1 MDLKDQFNL
10 FISRHKTIAW
20 VLVLMGAGLLLQGLL
35 FIIFSSTGQT
45 QMYDGLIKLLVLP
58 SDLILL
64 LRQPWSIIT
73 FPFFSLEFNILKLLV
88 NGLILWAF
96 GRIHQQLMG
105 DQRTRRLLILAVPII
120 GILTASLSSFTTNPF
135 VEPEPAPQTE
145 LVAESSN
152 SAVESAD
159 TDTETDAD
167 TQTEATTEKVEKPGI
182 KPDPQKQAIAQRGM
196 KNLYFPSGMIA
207 VVMVLVLSSVTLVP
221 AFQVQLFLFGRV
233 KIVWIGVVLLLL
245 ELAMAGF
252 VTPLGIAI
260 AIGSLLGFLHV
271 YLMRREIDITE
282 MIWSYYSESNRPK
295 MTVAYKSRKKDDL
308 QEAPVTSGPK
318 NKKNKGSVPQE
329 TVDKILD
336 KISEKGYE
344 SLSREEKEI
353 LYKASSQK
361 EDE

>member
-35 FIIFSSTGQT
+35 YIIFSTMGQT

-120 GILTASLSSFTTNPF
+120 GILTASLSSFTTNPY
-135 VEPEPAPQTE
+135 VEQVAQTE
-145 LVAESSN
+145 VVEAAETP
-152 SAVESAD
+152 VES
-159 TDTETDAD
+159 
-167 TQTEATTEKVEKPGI
+167 TEAPAATEESPPKEEDKAEI
-182 KPDPQKQAIAQRGM
+182 KPDPQQQENAFRGI

-233 KIVWIGVVLLLL
+233 KILWIGVVLLLL

-252 VTPLGIAI
+252 FTPLGIAI

-308 QEAPVTSGPK
+308 QEAPVTTAPK

>member
-35 FIIFSSTGQT
+35 YVIFSMTGQT

-120 GILTASLSSFTTNPF
+120 GILTASLSSFTTNPY
-135 VEPEPAPQTE
+135 VEQVAQTE
-145 LVAESSN
+145 VVESSEN
-152 SAVESAD
+152 PVESSATSAD
-159 TDTETDAD
+159 ST
-167 TQTEATTEKVEKPGI
+167 TEASATEAETEKEKI
-182 KPDPQKQAIAQRGM
+182 KPDPEEQQVAQRGL

-207 VVMVLVLSSVTLVP
+207 IVMVLVLSSVTLVP

-233 KIVWIGVVLLLL
+233 KILWIGVVLLLL
-245 ELAMAGF
+245 ELSMALF
-252 VTPLGIAI
+252 YTPLAIAI

-308 QEAPVTSGPK
+308 QEAPVTSAPK
-318 NKKNKGSVPQE
+318 SKKSKGSVPQE

>member
-35 FIIFSSTGQT
+35 YIIFSVTGQT

-120 GILTASLSSFTTNPF
+120 GILTASLSSFTTNPYLETA
-135 VEPEPAPQTE
+135 VAQTE
-145 LVAESSN
+145 VVEATDAVEAPAESSE
-152 SAVESAD
+152 AAAA
-159 TDTETDAD
+159 TE
-167 TQTEATTEKVEKPGI
+167 EAPPKEEDKAEI
-182 KPDPQKQAIAQRGM
+182 KPDPQQQENAFRGI

-233 KIVWIGVVLLLL
+233 KILWIGVVLLLL

-252 VTPLGIAI
+252 FTPLGIAI
-260 AIGSLLGFLHV
+260 AVGSLLGFLHV
-271 YLMRREIDITE
+271 YLMRREIDITD

-308 QEAPVTSGPK
+308 QEAPVTSAPK